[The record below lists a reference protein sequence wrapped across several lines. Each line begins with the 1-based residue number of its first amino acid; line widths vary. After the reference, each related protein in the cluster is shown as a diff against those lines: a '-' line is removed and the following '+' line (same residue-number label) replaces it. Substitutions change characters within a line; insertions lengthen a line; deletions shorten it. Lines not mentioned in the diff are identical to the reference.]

1 ATEVKVVFPGSSTSA
16 IVTGL
21 TPDTSYQFQVFAT
34 VSVAGQ
40 PVEGERSLP
49 LLQTLSVAGRE
60 QECESQDSSAVAY
73 GAAFGVSGVIVGLL
87 GGALSAAFITYR
99 IIRTFSEGRRYE
111 KVAVNSKRTGVG
123 STCSRNSSR
132 PGKERTLHF
141 RDLESGRAKDE
152 QGQGQSARNSSKG
165 NLIDNPVYADPSSNE
180 DLLDNLAY
188 GDPSKGDDSAAYGDP
203 GGNEDLL
210 YNTAYGDCGRN
221 DDNPAYEDLLDTPA
235 AYGDPG
241 GNEDLLDNPA
251 YGDRGRNDDNP
262 AYEDLLDTP
271 AAYGDPGGNEDL
283 LDNPAYG
290 DRGRNDDTPAYGDP
304 EGNVYIEE
312 LITNPA
318 YGVTSSEG

>member
-1 ATEVKVVFPGSSTSA
+1 MLAKSFLKYPNRPRIKRCPLWNLKPMTVCSLGRVLCPLSSIISMGA
-16 IVTGL
+16 KGL
-21 TPDTSYQFQVFAT
+21 PQFLCNTLCDPIYTQFMDCKLYDHL
-34 VSVAGQ
+34 
-40 PVEGERSLP
+40 SLS
-49 LLQTLSVAGRE
+49 L
-60 QECESQDSSAVAY
+60 C
-73 GAAFGVSGVIVGLL
+73 
-87 GGALSAAFITYR
+87 
-99 IIRTFSEGRRYE
+99 RTFSEGRRYE

-141 RDLESGRAKDE
+141 RDLESGRAIDE
-152 QGQGQSARNSSKG
+152 QDQGQSARNSSKG
-165 NLIDNPVYADPSSNE
+165 NLIDNPTYADPSSNE

-251 YGDRGRNDDNP
+251 YGDRGK
-262 AYEDLLDTP
+262 
-271 AAYGDPGGNEDL
+271 
-283 LDNPAYG
+283 
-290 DRGRNDDTPAYGDP
+290 NDDTLAYGDP

-318 YGVTSSEG
+318 YGVTSSEGDYAIPQSLTGDEDMK